1 MKPEALSDYIIE
13 NSEGRKRYIV
23 AIAGPPGAGK
33 STFAQ
38 ALLLLL
44 KEKSIQAKIISMDG
58 FHLDNSILVD
68 RNLLDR
74 KGAPATFDTAG
85 FIHLMNR
92 LSNFEDDVVI
102 PEFDRNKDLSI
113 AGSSIIST
121 KDKVLIVEG
130 NYLLIEEEPWTKL
143 KKTWD
148 QTIFINPGIDTLE
161 QRLLNRWLRYG
172 LDTQDAKKRT
182 LSNDLP
188 NARYVIEKSS
198 DSDIQIF

>member
-1 MKPEALSDYIIE
+1 MTPKALSDYIIKS
-13 NSEGRKRYIV
+13 SEGRNRYIV

-33 STFAQ
+33 STIAQ

-44 KEKSIQAKIISMDG
+44 TEKFIQAKIISMDG
-58 FHLDNSILVD
+58 FHLDNSILAD

-92 LSNFEDDVVI
+92 LTNFEDDVVI

-130 NYLLIEEEPWTKL
+130 NYLLIEEEPWTEL

-148 QTIFINPGIDTLE
+148 QTIFINPGMDTIE
-161 QRLLNRWLRYG
+161 QRLLNRWLRHG
-172 LDTQDAKKRT
+172 LDAKDAKKRT
-182 LSNDLP
+182 LTNDLP
-188 NARYVIEKSS
+188 NARYVLEKSS

>member
-92 LSNFEDDVVI
+92 LTNFEDDVVI

>member
-58 FHLDNSILVD
+58 FHLDNSILAE

-92 LSNFEDDVVI
+92 LTNFEDDVVI

>member
-58 FHLDNSILVD
+58 FHLDNSILAE

-92 LSNFEDDVVI
+92 LTNFEDDVVI

-188 NARYVIEKSS
+188 NARYVLEKSS

>member
-58 FHLDNSILVD
+58 FHLDNSILAD

-92 LSNFEDDVVI
+92 LTNFEDDVVI